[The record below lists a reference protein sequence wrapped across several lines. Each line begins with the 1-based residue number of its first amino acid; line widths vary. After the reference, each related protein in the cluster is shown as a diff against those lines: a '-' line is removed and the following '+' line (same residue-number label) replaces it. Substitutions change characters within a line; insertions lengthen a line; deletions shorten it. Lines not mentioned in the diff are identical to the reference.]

1 MQLDILTPE
10 FKIFSGEVDAV
21 QLPGKEGMF
30 QVLNAHAPII
40 STLKEG
46 VVKIDLATGLKDF
59 DSLHASI
66 IADKSKDK
74 ELRLE
79 IKGGVAE
86 MQGNKLILLAD

>member
-1 MQLDILTPE
+1 MQLEILTPE
-10 FKIFSGEVDAV
+10 YEIFSGEVEAV
-21 QLPGKEGMF
+21 QLPGKDGMF
-30 QVLNAHAPII
+30 QVLNEHAPII

-46 VVKIDLATGLKDF
+46 TVKIDLAAGVKDF
-59 DSLHASI
+59 DNLHNSI